1 MEKGTSGR
9 MTYERIT
16 SICHCSGMRC
26 TCGGCRLC
34 LWYQRRIRRQMDT
47 VLERLDRA
55 IGGTIQENTYDES
68 IESAVTQ
75 RLNQLVEMSR
85 LNCDQADKERN
96 LVKALISDI
105 SHQVRTPL
113 TNIMLYAGL
122 LEEQELSEN
131 AGEMASRI
139 HRQADKLDFFM
150 KELVRSSYLETDMIT
165 VHVEKSSV
173 DELIARACQAVEMQ
187 ALKKEIV
194 IEAAPSS
201 EQAFFDM
208 KWTVE
213 ALVNLLDNAVK
224 YSPVGSVVRI
234 CAVPYESF
242 LCIRVKD
249 EGIGIR
255 EEEQG
260 MIFRRFYRSPSVS
273 GEKGLGIG
281 LYLVR
286 EIIKKQAG
294 YVKVKAEPGVGAEFF
309 VYLRRD

>member
-1 MEKGTSGR
+1 MSGSLVFA
-9 MTYERIT
+9 IVLA
-16 SICHCSGMRC
+16 CAALAGAA
-26 TCGGCRLC
+26 GFAF
-34 LWYQRRIRRQMDT
+34 WYQRRIRRQMDA

-234 CAVPYESF
+234 CAIPYESF

>member
-1 MEKGTSGR
+1 MSGLLVFA
-9 MTYERIT
+9 IVLA
-16 SICHCSGMRC
+16 CAALAGAA
-26 TCGGCRLC
+26 GFAF
-34 LWYQRRIRRQMDT
+34 WYQRRIRRQMDT

-85 LNCDQADKERN
+85 LNCDQADKDRN

-234 CAVPYESF
+234 CAIPYESF

-294 YVKVKAEPGVGAEFF
+294 YVKVKAEPGVGAELF

>member
-1 MEKGTSGR
+1 MSGSLVFA
-9 MTYERIT
+9 IVLA
-16 SICHCSGMRC
+16 CAALAGAA
-26 TCGGCRLC
+26 GFAF
-34 LWYQRRIRRQMDT
+34 WYQRRIRRQMDT

-309 VYLRRD
+309 CLLEKGLRICQKCHI

>member
-1 MEKGTSGR
+1 MSGLLVFA
-9 MTYERIT
+9 IVLA
-16 SICHCSGMRC
+16 CAALAGAA
-26 TCGGCRLC
+26 GFAF
-34 LWYQRRIRRQMDT
+34 WYQRRIRRQMDT

-85 LNCDQADKERN
+85 LNCDQADKDRN

-131 AGEMASRI
+131 VGEMASRI

-234 CAVPYESF
+234 CAIPYESF

-294 YVKVKAEPGVGAEFF
+294 YVKVKAEPGVGAELF

>member
-1 MEKGTSGR
+1 MSGLLVFA
-9 MTYERIT
+9 IVLA
-16 SICHCSGMRC
+16 CAALAGAA
-26 TCGGCRLC
+26 GFAF
-34 LWYQRRIRRQMDT
+34 WYQRRIRRQMDT

-85 LNCDQADKERN
+85 LNCDRADKERN

-234 CAVPYESF
+234 CAIPYESF

>member
-1 MEKGTSGR
+1 MSGALISAVVLSCAAFAGAAGYTFR
-9 MTYERIT
+9 Y
-16 SICHCSGMRC
+16 
-26 TCGGCRLC
+26 
-34 LWYQRRIRRQMDT
+34 RRHIRRQMDT
-47 VLERLDRA
+47 VLEQLDRA
-55 IGGTIQENTYDES
+55 IGGTIQECSYDES
-68 IESAVTQ
+68 MDSAVIQ

-85 LNCDQADKERN
+85 MNCEQADRERN

-122 LEEQELSEN
+122 LEEQELPEQ
-131 AGEMASRI
+131 AGKMASQI

-150 KELVRSSYLETDMIT
+150 KELVRSSYLETEMIA
-165 VHVEKSSV
+165 VHVEKSPV

-187 ALKKEIV
+187 ALKKGIV
-194 IEAAPSS
+194 IEAESS
-201 EQAFFDM
+201 PESAFFDM

-224 YSPVGSVVRI
+224 YSPAQSVIRVLS
-234 CAVPYESF
+234 VPYESF

-260 MIFRRFYRSPSVS
+260 LIFRRFYRSPEVS

-286 EIIKKQAG
+286 EIIKKQGG
-294 YVKVKAEPGVGAEFF
+294 YI
-309 VYLRRD
+309 R

>member
-1 MEKGTSGR
+1 MSGLLVFA
-9 MTYERIT
+9 IVLA
-16 SICHCSGMRC
+16 CAALAGAA
-26 TCGGCRLC
+26 GFAF
-34 LWYQRRIRRQMDT
+34 WYQRRIRRQMDT

-85 LNCDQADKERN
+85 LNCDRADKERN

-234 CAVPYESF
+234 CAIPYESF
-242 LCIRVKD
+242 LCICVKD

>member
-1 MEKGTSGR
+1 MSGSLVFA
-9 MTYERIT
+9 IVLA
-16 SICHCSGMRC
+16 CAALAGAA
-26 TCGGCRLC
+26 GFAF
-34 LWYQRRIRRQMDT
+34 WYQRRIRRQMDT

-234 CAVPYESF
+234 CAIPYESF

-294 YVKVKAEPGVGAEFF
+294 YVKVKAEPGVGAELF

>member
-1 MEKGTSGR
+1 MSGLLVFA
-9 MTYERIT
+9 IVLA
-16 SICHCSGMRC
+16 CAALAGAA
-26 TCGGCRLC
+26 GFAF
-34 LWYQRRIRRQMDT
+34 WYQRRIRRQMDT

-194 IEAAPSS
+194 IEAALSS

-234 CAVPYESF
+234 CAIPYESF

-260 MIFRRFYRSPSVS
+260 MIFQRFYRSPSVS

-294 YVKVKAEPGVGAEFF
+294 YVKVKAEPGVGAEFC

>member
-1 MEKGTSGR
+1 MSGSLVFA
-9 MTYERIT
+9 IVLA
-16 SICHCSGMRC
+16 CAALAGAA
-26 TCGGCRLC
+26 GFAF
-34 LWYQRRIRRQMDT
+34 WYQRRIRRQMDT

-234 CAVPYESF
+234 CAIPYESF

-294 YVKVKAEPGVGAEFF
+294 YVKVKAEPGVWAEFF

>member
-1 MEKGTSGR
+1 MSGLLVFA
-9 MTYERIT
+9 IVLA
-16 SICHCSGMRC
+16 CAALAGAA
-26 TCGGCRLC
+26 GFAF
-34 LWYQRRIRRQMDT
+34 WYQRRIRRQMDT

-85 LNCDQADKERN
+85 LNCDQADKDRN

-294 YVKVKAEPGVGAEFF
+294 YVKVKAEPGVGAELF

>member
-1 MEKGTSGR
+1 
-9 MTYERIT
+9 
-16 SICHCSGMRC
+16 
-26 TCGGCRLC
+26 
-34 LWYQRRIRRQMDT
+34 
-47 VLERLDRA
+47 
-55 IGGTIQENTYDES
+55 
-68 IESAVTQ
+68 
-75 RLNQLVEMSR
+75 
-85 LNCDQADKERN
+85 
-96 LVKALISDI
+96 
-105 SHQVRTPL
+105 
-113 TNIMLYAGL
+113 
-122 LEEQELSEN
+122 
-131 AGEMASRI
+131 
-139 HRQADKLDFFM
+139 M

-234 CAVPYESF
+234 CAIPYESF

-294 YVKVKAEPGVGAEFF
+294 YVKVKAEPGVGAELF

>member
-1 MEKGTSGR
+1 MSGSLVFA
-9 MTYERIT
+9 IVLA
-16 SICHCSGMRC
+16 CAALAGAA
-26 TCGGCRLC
+26 GFAF
-34 LWYQRRIRRQMDT
+34 WYQRRIRRQMDT

-234 CAVPYESF
+234 CAIPYESF

-255 EEEQG
+255 EDEQG

>member
-1 MEKGTSGR
+1 MSGSLVFA
-9 MTYERIT
+9 IVLA
-16 SICHCSGMRC
+16 CAALAGAA
-26 TCGGCRLC
+26 GFAF
-34 LWYQRRIRRQMDT
+34 WYQRRIRRQMDT

-150 KELVRSSYLETDMIT
+150 KELVRSYYLETDMIT

-234 CAVPYESF
+234 CAIPYESF

>member
-1 MEKGTSGR
+1 MSGSLVFA
-9 MTYERIT
+9 IVLA
-16 SICHCSGMRC
+16 CAALAGAA
-26 TCGGCRLC
+26 GFAF
-34 LWYQRRIRRQMDT
+34 WYQRRIRRQMDT

-234 CAVPYESF
+234 CAIPYESF

-281 LYLVR
+281 QYLVR

>member
-1 MEKGTSGR
+1 
-9 MTYERIT
+9 MTGQSE
-16 SICHCSGMRC
+16 
-26 TCGGCRLC
+26 
-34 LWYQRRIRRQMDT
+34 
-47 VLERLDRA
+47 
-55 IGGTIQENTYDES
+55 GTIQENTYDES

-85 LNCDQADKERN
+85 LNCDRADKERN

-234 CAVPYESF
+234 CAIPYESF

-294 YVKVKAEPGVGAEFF
+294 YVKVKAEPGVGAELF

>member
-1 MEKGTSGR
+1 MSGLLVFA
-9 MTYERIT
+9 IVLA
-16 SICHCSGMRC
+16 CAALAGAA
-26 TCGGCRLC
+26 GFAF
-34 LWYQRRIRRQMDT
+34 WYQRRIRRQMDT

-85 LNCDQADKERN
+85 LNCDQADKDRN

-234 CAVPYESF
+234 CAIPYESF

-286 EIIKKQAG
+286 EIIKNRPAMSK
-294 YVKVKAEPGVGAEFF
+294 
-309 VYLRRD
+309 

>member
-1 MEKGTSGR
+1 MSGSLVFA
-9 MTYERIT
+9 IVLA
-16 SICHCSGMRC
+16 CAALAGAA
-26 TCGGCRLC
+26 GFAF
-34 LWYQRRIRRQMDT
+34 WYQRRIRRQMDT

-187 ALKKEIV
+187 ALKKEII

-234 CAVPYESF
+234 CAIPYESF

>member
-1 MEKGTSGR
+1 MSGSLVFA
-9 MTYERIT
+9 IVLA
-16 SICHCSGMRC
+16 CAALAGAA
-26 TCGGCRLC
+26 GFAF
-34 LWYQRRIRRQMDT
+34 WYQRRIRRQMDT

-150 KELVRSSYLETDMIT
+150 KELMRSSYLETDMIT

-234 CAVPYESF
+234 CAIPYESF

>member
-1 MEKGTSGR
+1 MSGSLVFA
-9 MTYERIT
+9 IVLA
-16 SICHCSGMRC
+16 CAALAGAA
-26 TCGGCRLC
+26 GFAF
-34 LWYQRRIRRQMDT
+34 WYQRRIRRQMDT

-260 MIFRRFYRSPSVS
+260 MIFQRFYRSPSVS

>member
-1 MEKGTSGR
+1 MSGSLVFA
-9 MTYERIT
+9 IVLA
-16 SICHCSGMRC
+16 CAALAGAA
-26 TCGGCRLC
+26 GFAF
-34 LWYQRRIRRQMDT
+34 WYQRRIRRQMDT

-85 LNCDQADKERN
+85 LNCDQADKDRN

-234 CAVPYESF
+234 CAIPYESF

-294 YVKVKAEPGVGAEFF
+294 YVKVKAEPGVGAELF

>member
-1 MEKGTSGR
+1 MSGSLVFA
-9 MTYERIT
+9 IVLA
-16 SICHCSGMRC
+16 CAALAGAA
-26 TCGGCRLC
+26 GFAF
-34 LWYQRRIRRQMDT
+34 WYQGRIRRQMDT

>member
-1 MEKGTSGR
+1 MSGSLVFA
-9 MTYERIT
+9 IVLA
-16 SICHCSGMRC
+16 CAALAGAA
-26 TCGGCRLC
+26 GFAF
-34 LWYQRRIRRQMDT
+34 WYQRRIRRQMDT

-75 RLNQLVEMSR
+75 RLNQLVEMSM

>member
-1 MEKGTSGR
+1 MSGSLVFA
-9 MTYERIT
+9 IVLA
-16 SICHCSGMRC
+16 CAALAGAA
-26 TCGGCRLC
+26 GFAF
-34 LWYQRRIRRQMDT
+34 WYQRRIRRQMDT

-234 CAVPYESF
+234 CASPYESF

>member
-1 MEKGTSGR
+1 MSGLLVFA
-9 MTYERIT
+9 IVLA
-16 SICHCSGMRC
+16 CAALAGAA
-26 TCGGCRLC
+26 GFAF
-34 LWYQRRIRRQMDT
+34 WYQRRIRRQMAT

-85 LNCDQADKERN
+85 LNCDQADKDRN

-234 CAVPYESF
+234 CAIPYESF

-294 YVKVKAEPGVGAEFF
+294 YVKVKAEPGVGAELF

>member
-1 MEKGTSGR
+1 MSGSLVFA
-9 MTYERIT
+9 IVLA
-16 SICHCSGMRC
+16 CAALAGAA
-26 TCGGCRLC
+26 GFAF
-34 LWYQRRIRRQMDT
+34 WYQRRIRRQMDT

-173 DELIARACQAVEMQ
+173 DELKARACQAVEMQ

-234 CAVPYESF
+234 CAIPYESF

>member
-1 MEKGTSGR
+1 MSGLLVFA
-9 MTYERIT
+9 IVLA
-16 SICHCSGMRC
+16 CAALAGAA
-26 TCGGCRLC
+26 GFAF
-34 LWYQRRIRRQMDT
+34 WYQRRIRRQMDT

-234 CAVPYESF
+234 CAIPYESF

>member
-1 MEKGTSGR
+1 MSGSLVFA
-9 MTYERIT
+9 IVLA
-16 SICHCSGMRC
+16 CAALAGAA
-26 TCGGCRLC
+26 GFAF
-34 LWYQRRIRRQMDT
+34 WYQRRIRRQMDT

-201 EQAFFDM
+201 EQAFFNM

-234 CAVPYESF
+234 CAIPYESF

>member
-1 MEKGTSGR
+1 MSGLLVFA
-9 MTYERIT
+9 IVLA
-16 SICHCSGMRC
+16 CAALAGAA
-26 TCGGCRLC
+26 GFAF
-34 LWYQRRIRRQMDT
+34 WYQRRIRRQMDT

-85 LNCDQADKERN
+85 LNCDRADKERN

-234 CAVPYESF
+234 CAIPYESF

-294 YVKVKAEPGVGAEFF
+294 YVKVKAEPGVGAELF

>member
-1 MEKGTSGR
+1 MSGSLVFA
-9 MTYERIT
+9 IVLA
-16 SICHCSGMRC
+16 CAALAGAA
-26 TCGGCRLC
+26 GFAF
-34 LWYQRRIRRQMDT
+34 WYQRRIRRQMDT

-294 YVKVKAEPGVGAEFF
+294 YVKVKAEPGVGAELF

>member
-1 MEKGTSGR
+1 MSGSLVFA
-9 MTYERIT
+9 IVLA
-16 SICHCSGMRC
+16 CAALAGAA
-26 TCGGCRLC
+26 GFAF
-34 LWYQRRIRRQMDT
+34 WYQRRIRRQMDT

-234 CAVPYESF
+234 CAIPYESF

-286 EIIKKQAG
+286 ELIKKQAG

>member
-1 MEKGTSGR
+1 MSGSLVFA
-9 MTYERIT
+9 IVLA
-16 SICHCSGMRC
+16 CAALAGAA
-26 TCGGCRLC
+26 GFAF
-34 LWYQRRIRRQMDT
+34 WYQRRIRRQMDT

-85 LNCDQADKERN
+85 LTCDQADKDRN

-234 CAVPYESF
+234 CAIPYESF

-294 YVKVKAEPGVGAEFF
+294 YVKVKAGPGVGAEFF

>member
-1 MEKGTSGR
+1 MSGSLVFA
-9 MTYERIT
+9 IVLA
-16 SICHCSGMRC
+16 CAALAGAA
-26 TCGGCRLC
+26 GFAF
-34 LWYQRRIRRQMDT
+34 WYQRRIRRQMDT

-234 CAVPYESF
+234 CAIPYEAF

>member
-1 MEKGTSGR
+1 MSGSLVFA
-9 MTYERIT
+9 IVLA
-16 SICHCSGMRC
+16 CAALAGAA
-26 TCGGCRLC
+26 GFAF
-34 LWYQRRIRRQMDT
+34 WYQRRIRRQMDT

-75 RLNQLVEMSR
+75 RLNQLVEISR

>member
-1 MEKGTSGR
+1 MSGLLVFA
-9 MTYERIT
+9 IVLA
-16 SICHCSGMRC
+16 CAALAGAA
-26 TCGGCRLC
+26 GFAF
-34 LWYQRRIRRQMDT
+34 WYQRRIRRQMDT

-85 LNCDQADKERN
+85 LNCDRADKERN

-234 CAVPYESF
+234 CAIPYESF

-260 MIFRRFYRSPSVS
+260 MIFQRFYRSPSVS

-294 YVKVKAEPGVGAEFF
+294 YVKVKAEPGVGAELF

>member
-1 MEKGTSGR
+1 MSGSLVFA
-9 MTYERIT
+9 IVLA
-16 SICHCSGMRC
+16 CAALAGAA
-26 TCGGCRLC
+26 GFAF
-34 LWYQRRIRRQMDT
+34 WYQRRIRRQMDT

-234 CAVPYESF
+234 CAIPYESF

>member
-1 MEKGTSGR
+1 MEKGISGR

-34 LWYQRRIRRQMDT
+34 LLVSKTYQK
-47 VLERLDRA
+47 RLDRA

-139 HRQADKLDFFM
+139 HRQ
-150 KELVRSSYLETDMIT
+150 
-165 VHVEKSSV
+165 
-173 DELIARACQAVEMQ
+173 
-187 ALKKEIV
+187 
-194 IEAAPSS
+194 
-201 EQAFFDM
+201 
-208 KWTVE
+208 
-213 ALVNLLDNAVK
+213 
-224 YSPVGSVVRI
+224 G
-234 CAVPYESF
+234 
-242 LCIRVKD
+242 
-249 EGIGIR
+249 
-255 EEEQG
+255 
-260 MIFRRFYRSPSVS
+260 
-273 GEKGLGIG
+273 GEKG
-281 LYLVR
+281 
-286 EIIKKQAG
+286 
-294 YVKVKAEPGVGAEFF
+294 FF
-309 VYLRRD
+309 F

>member
-1 MEKGTSGR
+1 
-9 MTYERIT
+9 
-16 SICHCSGMRC
+16 
-26 TCGGCRLC
+26 
-34 LWYQRRIRRQMDT
+34 
-47 VLERLDRA
+47 
-55 IGGTIQENTYDES
+55 
-68 IESAVTQ
+68 
-75 RLNQLVEMSR
+75 MSR

-234 CAVPYESF
+234 CAIPYESF

>member
-1 MEKGTSGR
+1 MSGSLVFA
-9 MTYERIT
+9 IVLA
-16 SICHCSGMRC
+16 CAALAGAA
-26 TCGGCRLC
+26 GFAF
-34 LWYQRRIRRQMDT
+34 WYQRRIRRQMDT

-85 LNCDQADKERN
+85 LNCDQADKDRN

-234 CAVPYESF
+234 CAIPYESF